1 MNILNLGGRWRCVHV
16 DDPRTSRFKL
26 PSWRQCIGCKP
37 SEIVQAQIDQIA
49 DSGSSILES
58 QTTASDLEIPP
69 LEGDEGVDKPKIQV
83 QGEGYN
89 NNKPFIL
96 SESMWCNL
104 LFIYPKLNATWFL

>member
-1 MNILNLGGRWRCVHV
+1 MHV

-37 SEIVQAQIDQIA
+37 SEIVLAQIDQIA

-69 LEGDEGVDKPKIQV
+69 LEGDEDVDKPKIQV
-83 QGEGYN
+83 QGLLTINPLFLVSLCGAIFCEFIPSLMLLGFYN
-89 NNKPFIL
+89 TAVIDTC
-96 SESMWCNL
+96 M
-104 LFIYPKLNATWFL
+104 YQ

>member
-1 MNILNLGGRWRCVHV
+1 MHV

-69 LEGDEGVDKPKIQV
+69 LEGDEDVDKPKIQV
-83 QGEGYN
+83 QGEGLN
-89 NNKPFIL
+89 NKKPFIL

-104 LFIYPKLNATWFL
+104 L